1 VGEALVKP
9 KVGSDYIGHTAL
21 HKQKLSW
28 LPYYFVLPSVVLI
41 LMINFYPFLSGLIYS
56 VQNGSLLKTG
66 DFIGFQNYIKLMS
79 MPDFWHALYFSSLFA
94 IFSVI
99 GSYVIGLGF
108 AIVLNKDI
116 IGRGFFRVAL
126 LVPWIL
132 PSVVSIVGW
141 RWLIG
146 DQTGLFNTIITGL
159 GFEPILFLGTERW
172 AIFSVILVKVWRSFP
187 FMMISL
193 LAGLQTINQEL
204 YDSAHM
210 DGAGRWQSF
219 RYITL
224 PQLKMITVVCWI
236 LMAIWCFNDFDTIW
250 LLTQGGPA
258 NATENLIILAYKYTF
273 AKNAV
278 GIGSAISIVSLVI
291 LMALAALLLK
301 KQEQ

>member
-1 VGEALVKP
+1 LAKP
-9 KVGSDYIGHTAL
+9 KIETEYLGRMPL
-21 HKQKLSW
+21 KQKISW
-28 LPYYFVLPSVVLI
+28 LPYYFLLPSVILI
-41 LMINFYPFLSGLIYS
+41 AMINLYPFLSGLLYS
-56 VQNGSLLKTG
+56 VENGSLLKAG
-66 DFIGFQNYIKLMS
+66 DFTGIQNYAKLMT
-79 MPDFWHALYFSSLFA
+79 MPDFWHALYFSSVFA
-94 IFSVI
+94 VFSVI
-99 GSYVIGLGF
+99 GSYAIGLGF

-146 DQTGLFNTIITGL
+146 DQSGLFNTIITGL

-172 AIFSVILVKVWRSFP
+172 AVFSVILIKVWRSFP

-204 YDSAHM
+204 YESAHM

-219 RYITL
+219 WYITL
-224 PQLKMITVVCWI
+224 PQLKMITIVCWI
-236 LMAIWCFNDFDTIW
+236 LMTIWCFNDFDTIW

-273 AKNAV
+273 SKNAV

-291 LMALAALLLK
+291 LMSLALLLLK
-301 KQEQ
+301 KQEQE